1 MPDPFLEKI
10 IAILSSNRTKQFV
23 DRILNAK
30 QYPRLALP
38 NGDYA
43 THKMAWGELDGKYVA
58 FPTVVYAGGSMVD
71 LGDKAFEA
79 AIRANEYISFDT
91 ASEASWFTTNY
102 KRVWE
107 DQ

>member
-1 MPDPFLEKI
+1 
-10 IAILSSNRTKQFV
+10 
-23 DRILNAK
+23 
-30 QYPRLALP
+30 
-38 NGDYA
+38 
-43 THKMAWGELDGKYVA
+43 
-58 FPTVVYAGGSMVD
+58 MVD